1 VFRGA
6 SGKFDGGVGTR
17 KRSRNT
23 ERDHQNWETN
33 LATDNNDSTYPNSD
47 MSDPQINGTAEW
59 HAELDTAI
67 DLYRAEKFQE
77 CIAHTRTV
85 FRDNTPLYPR
95 LRYYMLLAC
104 CLDDWHE
111 AEDMRFHAENT
122 YTSWCLF
129 NPTGSFPGAD
139 KVQSDMRTN
148 LDRIA
153 DDLKTFRAE
162 DWKETQRFWNVIEA
176 AEREEEYAAEW
187 AEYEDEEEAAATNS
201 EEEAAATNSEEEAA
215 ATNSEEEAAVTNSE
229 EEAAATNSE
238 EEAAAIQLTNPEE
251 NVPATN
257 SGEEAAAIQPTN
269 PGENVPTTNSEEDA
283 VVGAEREEE
292 DAVLGAE
299 RAEEEAAATY
309 SEQDAVLGAE
319 REEQDAVL
327 GAEREEEAA
336 ATYSEEDAVLGAERE
351 EEDAV
356 FGAEV
361 PTTTTEAEAGHI
373 TTTTEAEAGHI
384 TTAIEAKDEEDAT
397 TSTEQEGVET
407 TTTVAQAE
415 EEEDATAGAERVEV
429 PATTAQAEAG
439 RAQGESEEL
448 ADLYRVEDGANVGN
462 TKRSRSTRNATSITA
477 ASTRSPRATK
487 PPVRYAQE
495 NVRR

>member
-201 EEEAAATNSEEEAA
+201 EEEAAA
-215 ATNSEEEAAVTNSE
+215 
-229 EEAAATNSE
+229 
-238 EEAAAIQLTNPEE
+238 IQLTNPEE

-397 TSTEQEGVET
+397 TGTEQEGVET

-429 PATTAQAEAG
+429 PPTTAQAEAG

-448 ADLYRVEDGANVGN
+448 ADLSRVEDGANVGN

>member
-238 EEAAAIQLTNPEE
+238 E
-251 NVPATN
+251 
-257 SGEEAAAIQPTN
+257 
-269 PGENVPTTNSEEDA
+269 DA

-397 TSTEQEGVET
+397 TGTEQEGVET

-429 PATTAQAEAG
+429 PPTTAQAEAG

-448 ADLYRVEDGANVGN
+448 ADLSRVEDGANVGN